1 MSMLHLL
8 RKWIDVIEYRK
19 VEEEKKRKREVRP
32 VEGDD
37 DFVGVLV
44 EPPGPGKPPTL
55 TCRVCGYQAETR
67 HPYCPRCLAE
77 TMEKRR

>member
-8 RKWIDVIEYRK
+8 RKYIDSIQFRQ
-19 VEEEKKRKREVRP
+19 VEEESRRKREVKP
-32 VEGDD
+32 PESDD
-37 DFVGVLV
+37 DFVGVL
-44 EPPGPGKPPTL
+44 PPPPAVKGAPLL

-77 TMEKRR
+77 TMERRR